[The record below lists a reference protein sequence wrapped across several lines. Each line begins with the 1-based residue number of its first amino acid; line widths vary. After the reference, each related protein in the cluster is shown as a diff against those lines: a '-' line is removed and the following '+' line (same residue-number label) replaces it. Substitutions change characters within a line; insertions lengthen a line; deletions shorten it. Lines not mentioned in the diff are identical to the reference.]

1 VLVCVVIYAILQG
14 CFVVLM
20 AVLQLPSYFKMKA
33 FFITHDANNK
43 GIIPLIQAQVVSWNH
58 SPPHP
63 LLKVRTLK
71 PLIVL
76 LSNLM
81 QETPPKKVQK
91 IYDATQKW
99 QDTWVWSKL
108 IVRCTN
114 IYILS
119 QSHLFL
125 MLFTSLVSPYTWTQS
140 GDIYGFK
147 YMVV

>member
-1 VLVCVVIYAILQG
+1 ML
-14 CFVVLM
+14 
-20 AVLQLPSYFKMKA
+20 
-33 FFITHDANNK
+33 
-43 GIIPLIQAQVVSWNH
+43 
-58 SPPHP
+58 
-63 LLKVRTLK
+63 
-71 PLIVL
+71 
-76 LSNLM
+76 
-81 QETPPKKVQK
+81 ETPPKKVQK

-108 IVRCTN
+108 IERCTN